1 MPELQLF
8 KKALE
13 QTSEAVVIT
22 DTDLETGPYIIFVN
36 AAFERMTG
44 YSRDEAIGQTPR
56 MLQGPKTNR
65 RTLVKL
71 KQTLLAGDDFEGTSV
86 NYRKDGTS
94 YDVRWRINP
103 VCTGEST
110 HATHFISFQ
119 RDVTAE
125 NEHEKRMQLLA
136 TAVDDTADQVLI
148 TDASGVIVYVNN
160 AFEILTGYKADEV
173 IGKTPAVLQSG
184 AHDAQ
189 FYQQLWDTVQSGSVF
204 SQTFID
210 RKKDGHLYQTEQ
222 SITPV
227 FDEDGSIS
235 HFVSTGKDVTA
246 RRKLEEQLRTMSIT
260 DDLTGLSN
268 RRHFEQQLQHELD
281 RAQRYDHPLSL
292 ILFDIDHFKDIN
304 DQFGHEG
311 GDKVLKLLA
320 SRINTRLRAPD
331 LFARWGGEEFA
342 IIAVDTPLGGGAEFA
357 ELLREMISEIEF
369 FPNYQVTASFGVVY
383 ADEIE
388 TRQELFNRADHALYE
403 AKQSGRNC
411 VIVQ

>member
-56 MLQGPKTNR
+56 ILQGPKTNR

-125 NEHEKRMQLLA
+125 NEHKKRMQLLA
-136 TAVDDTADQVLI
+136 TAVDDAADQVLI